1 MSVSDGRHFGG
12 LAPRNHAGAA
22 ARTSPT
28 MRDVA
33 DYAKVSPMTVSR
45 TLRGDPGVL
54 PATRAKVEEAVAAC
68 GYRPNEAARNLRL
81 GRSTGLIGVV
91 ITNLANPFY
100 AQLVLGIE
108 SYADDGGLRVV
119 LGNSGEDIQREQQL
133 VRDFASRRLDGL
145 VVVPTAN
152 QHDHLNPSE
161 LSNMPVV
168 LAASPPHRIS
178 VDSVVVDDFGGTWE
192 ATRTLI
198 ARGHRK
204 IGFLGL
210 PASTWTG
217 SERLR
222 GYCAALEEAGIPPEE
237 RYIRRQQP
245 DVQTAEAAAEAMLD
259 QADPPSALFTAN
271 NRNTIGAYR
280 AVRSRQSVTAIA
292 GFDDFEFADVL
303 QLPLTIV
310 SYDAKEVGRQAAR
323 LLCERIQG
331 SQPGDPLDRRVV
343 IPTTVIDYGDAGAA
357 SPGPATLRRDIDHLT
372 RSRLP

>member
-1 MSVSDGRHFGG
+1 
-12 LAPRNHAGAA
+12 
-22 ARTSPT
+22 

-33 DYAKVSPMTVSR
+33 EWAKVSPMTVSR

-54 PATRAKVEEAVAAC
+54 PATRTKVEEAVAAC
-68 GYRPNEAARNLRL
+68 GYRPNEAARSLRL

-100 AQLVLGIE
+100 AQLALGIE
-108 SYADDGGLRVV
+108 SLADECGLRVM
-119 LGNSGEDIQREQQL
+119 LGNSGEDIERERQL

-168 LAASPPHRIS
+168 LAASPPHRIM

-198 ARGHRK
+198 SRGHRK

-217 SERLR
+217 SERFR
-222 GYCAALEEAGIPPEE
+222 GYCAALEEAGIPVEE
-237 RYIRRQQP
+237 RYTRRQQP
-245 DVQTAEAAAEAMLD
+245 DVQSAIAAAEAILE
-259 QADPPSALFTAN
+259 QPDPPSALFTAN

-280 AVRSRQSVTAIA
+280 AVRGQGSVTAIA
-292 GFDDFEFADVL
+292 GFDDFEFADIL

-323 LLCERIQG
+323 LLCERIHSLR
-331 SQPGDPLDRRVV
+331 SQEEPLGRRVV
-343 IPTTVIDYGDAGAA
+343 IPTTVVDYGDANAA
-357 SPGPATLRRDIDHLT
+357 SPVRARPRRDVDHLAPLAT
-372 RSRLP
+372 TAT

>member
-1 MSVSDGRHFGG
+1 
-12 LAPRNHAGAA
+12 
-22 ARTSPT
+22 

-33 DYAKVSPMTVSR
+33 QYANVSPMTVSR
-45 TLRGDPGVL
+45 ALRGDLGVL
-54 PATRAKVEEAVAAC
+54 PATRARVEEAVAAC
-68 GYRPNEAARNLRL
+68 GYRRNEAARSLRM
-81 GRSTGLIGVV
+81 GRSAGLIGVV

-108 SYADDGGLRVV
+108 SFADECGFRVM
-119 LGNSGEDIQREQQL
+119 LGNSGENIERERQL

-192 ATRTLI
+192 ATRALI
-198 ARGHRK
+198 LRGHRRV
-204 IGFLGL
+204 GFLGL

-217 SERLR
+217 SERFR
-222 GYCAALEEAGIPPEE
+222 GYCAALEEAGIPVEE

-245 DVQTAEAAAEAMLD
+245 DVQSAVAAAEAILD

-280 AVRSRQSVTAIA
+280 AVRGRRIVTAIA
-292 GFDDFEFADVL
+292 GFDDFEFADIL

-310 SYDAKEVGRQAAR
+310 SYDAKQVGREAAR
-323 LLCERIQG
+323 LLCDQIQ
-331 SQPGDPLDRRVV
+331 SLRTQGDSLGRRVV
-343 IPTTVIDYGDAGAA
+343 IPTTVIDYGDAKVGSPTGA
-357 SPGPATLRRDIDHLT
+357 SPAKALITSH
-372 RSRLP
+372 RSPRP